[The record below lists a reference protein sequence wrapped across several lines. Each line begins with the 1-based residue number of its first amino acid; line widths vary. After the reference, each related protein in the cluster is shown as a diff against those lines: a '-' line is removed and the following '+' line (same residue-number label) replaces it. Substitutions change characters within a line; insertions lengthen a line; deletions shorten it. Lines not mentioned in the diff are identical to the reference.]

1 MSARVRALVSVER
14 PVVII
19 VDDAVSPSEEYVEL
33 EFETQEDAN
42 AAAEPLNEILK
53 KAKAIAFKRRD
64 RGEAHLEG

>member
-33 EFETQEDAN
+33 EFETQEGAN
-42 AAAEPLNEILK
+42 AAAGQLNEILK
-53 KAKAIAFKRRD
+53 KAQAITFKA
-64 RGEAHLEG
+64 G

>member
-1 MSARVRALVSVER
+1 MPARVRALVSVER

-42 AAAEPLNEILK
+42 AAAGLLNEILK
-53 KAKAIAFKRRD
+53 KAKAIALKA
-64 RGEAHLEG
+64 G

>member
-1 MSARVRALVSVER
+1 MSARVRPLASVER

-42 AAAEPLNEILK
+42 AAAGLLNEILK
-53 KAKAIAFKRRD
+53 KAKAIALKA
-64 RGEAHLEG
+64 G

>member
-42 AAAEPLNEILK
+42 AAGRAAQRDYEEGQGDRVQ
-53 KAKAIAFKRRD
+53 KA
-64 RGEAHLEG
+64 G